1 MVMKQDLKGSRP
13 FPLSRRQFLKMGA
26 GAVTALATLEV
37 GSASLMF
44 LQPRSADGEVSG
56 VVKAGPVDSFPAG
69 SVTEFKDG
77 RFYLV
82 RSYDGGFLAIYRRCP
97 HLGCLVNWEADEEQ
111 FHCPCH
117 ASSFDIHGNFESAPV
132 SRALDTF
139 VVQIKNDVVYVDTA
153 RIQRRERFEPEQLSY
168 A

>member
-1 MVMKQDLKGSRP
+1 MKQNSKVSRP
-13 FPLSRRQFLKMGA
+13 FPLSRRQFLKMGV
-26 GAVTALATLEV
+26 GAVSALATLEV

-44 LQPRSADGEVSG
+44 LQPRSADGKVSG
-56 VVKAGPVDSFPAG
+56 VIEAGPVNSFPAG
-69 SVTEFKDG
+69 TVTEFKDG

-82 RSYDGGFLAIYRRCP
+82 RSHDGGFLAIYRRCP
-97 HLGCLVNWEADEEQ
+97 HLGCIVNWEADEEQ
-111 FHCPCH
+111 FYCPCH
-117 ASSFDIHGNFESAPV
+117 ASSFDIHGNFENAPV

-139 VVQIKNDVVYVDTA
+139 IVKIKNDVIYVDTA

>member
-1 MVMKQDLKGSRP
+1 MKQELKVLRP
-13 FPLSRRQFLKMGA
+13 FPTISRRHFLKLGV
-26 GAVTALATLEV
+26 GAVSALAALEV

-44 LQPRSADGEVSG
+44 LQPRTVEGEINGIVEVGSADN
-56 VVKAGPVDSFPAG
+56 FPAG
-69 SVTEFKDG
+69 TVTEFKDG

-97 HLGCLVNWEADEEQ
+97 HLGCIVNWEAEEEQ
-111 FHCPCH
+111 FYCPCH
-117 ASSFDIHGNFESAPV
+117 ASSFDIHGNFENAPV

-139 VVQIKNDVVYVDTA
+139 KIQIKNNVVFVDTS

-168 A
+168 T

>member
-1 MVMKQDLKGSRP
+1 MMKQESQMLRP
-13 FPLSRRQFLKMGA
+13 FPLSRRQFLKMGV
-26 GAVTALATLEV
+26 GAVSALAALEV

-44 LQPRSADGEVSG
+44 LKPRNGEGEISG
-56 VVKAGPVDSFPAG
+56 VIEAGPVNSFPTG
-69 SVTEFKDG
+69 TVTEFKDG

-97 HLGCLVNWEADEEQ
+97 HLGCIVNWEADEEQ
-111 FHCPCH
+111 FYCPCH
-117 ASSFDIHGNFESAPV
+117 ASSFDIHGNFDSAPV

-139 VVQIKNDVVYVDTA
+139 EIEIKNEIIFVDTA
-153 RIQRRERFEPEQLSY
+153 RILRRERFEPEQLSY

>member
-1 MVMKQDLKGSRP
+1 MRMDQEMKGSRP
-13 FPLSRRQFLKMGA
+13 FPLSRRKFLKLGV
-26 GAVTALATLEV
+26 GAVGALAALEV

-44 LQPRSADGEVSG
+44 LQPQTGEGAFSG
-56 VVKAGPVDSFPAG
+56 IVKAGDVDSFPTG
-69 SVTEFKDG
+69 TVTEFQNG

-97 HLGCLVNWEADEEQ
+97 HLGCIVNWEAEEEQ
-111 FHCPCH
+111 FYCPCH
-117 ASSFDIHGNFESAPV
+117 ASSFDIHGNFENAPV

-139 VVQIKNDVVYVDTA
+139 NIKIRDNVVFVDTTH
-153 RIQRRERFEPEQLSY
+153 IHRRENFDPEQLSY